1 MKMYLKC
8 LVNAWP
14 LSAPQMVITAI
25 SITSFTLVT
34 VIFRVR
40 KPTKSS
46 RANTFTLGL
55 HISMYKH
62 TQLHY
67 NERGHWSVWAGEG
80 EEGKG
85 SDKGCREAKAALKL
99 FCKGLYPG
107 NKGKNIPGKN
117 VSFPSNHRN
126 MKKI

>member
-8 LVNAWP
+8 LVNAWT

-55 HISMYKH
+55 HIGMYKH